1 MQLWW
6 VVAVLVASAL
16 AAEDSVVATGA
27 AAAAASHSSA
37 ADVVFTQA
45 AVDAAIQQSVDAT
58 KKALTK
64 KMEQEKQ
71 ERARDS
77 AERLATITKEATD
90 KRQKL
95 QERITATEEELSS
108 ARKDLLEMR
117 SKFEKLKSEFAPKQ
131 DDTAAPHVKNAFSLL
146 ATHEKHEKIRNQLD
160 MKVDELQAT
169 KLLAGQGAD
178 SNGQMAAKLQVH
190 HSAKEAAVAEATSMA
205 KKSVGFELQKS
216 AVKEAMLKAQ
226 ADQLNAELKKK
237 KAEAQYW
244 LQQQMQSTA
253 DLKTAISNKKAAA
266 AGRKLVTVQAYT
278 SLYTDVE
285 VQQLERELKVQVSVL
300 DSRKAALAASNC
312 SDSAAQLTAQ

>member
-95 QERITATEEELSS
+95 QERITATEMASSITTRDTHKTHKPRTYGNASCRISRLCPPNDPSLRSPLSC
-108 ARKDLLEMR
+108 LLVCACVCVPSTFHHLE
-117 SKFEKLKSEFAPKQ
+117 SSTPSPLP
-131 DDTAAPHVKNAFSLL
+131 
-146 ATHEKHEKIRNQLD
+146 
-160 MKVDELQAT
+160 
-169 KLLAGQGAD
+169 
-178 SNGQMAAKLQVH
+178 MAAH
-190 HSAKEAAVAEATSMA
+190 GT
-205 KKSVGFELQKS
+205 
-216 AVKEAMLKAQ
+216 
-226 ADQLNAELKKK
+226 
-237 KAEAQYW
+237 
-244 LQQQMQSTA
+244 
-253 DLKTAISNKKAAA
+253 
-266 AGRKLVTVQAYT
+266 
-278 SLYTDVE
+278 
-285 VQQLERELKVQVSVL
+285 
-300 DSRKAALAASNC
+300 
-312 SDSAAQLTAQ
+312 